1 MALLNDIVQDTTATT
16 GTGSYT
22 LSGSAPTGRQSF
34 ATAVG
39 VGNKVYYRALDTAGN
54 WEIGIGT
61 LSATTTLARTTII
74 ASSNANAAVNWL
86 AGNKT
91 IINILPSSK
100 AVYEDENNQIQLLAG
115 SAAAPA
121 LTWVSNVVTGL
132 YQAATNA
139 IGFAI
144 NGSERARL
152 TATGLGLGGTATTL
166 LDVFGIGRARSL
178 RNGLNAL
185 GTVSGGTLTIDA
197 SYDVTT
203 VTLGAN
209 VTTTSFSNAPTSGD
223 TQTIV
228 LRVAQDA
235 TGSRTIAWPTS
246 VYCEGGTRT
255 TNLAPLS
262 AANAITLYTLTSF
275 DGGTIWY
282 AQRLNTL
289 AFANT

>member
-1 MALLNDIVQDTTATT
+1 VALLNDIVQDTTATT

-34 ATAVG
+34 AATVG
-39 VGNKVYYRALDTAGN
+39 VGNTVYYRALDVAGN
-54 WEIGIGT
+54 WEIGLGT
-61 LSATTTLARTTII
+61 LTATTTLARTTIL

-91 IINILPSSK
+91 IINILPAAK
-100 AVYEDENNQIQLLAG
+100 ALYLDGNNQLPLAAG
-115 SAAAPA
+115 TAAAPT
-121 LTWVSNVVTGL
+121 LTWVGNVVTGL

-144 NGSERARL
+144 NGVEKARL

-185 GTVSGGTLTIDA
+185 GTVSSGTLTIDA

-209 VTTTSFSNAPTSGD
+209 VTTTAFTNAPTSGD

-255 TNLAPLS
+255 TNLAPLGT
-262 AANAITLYTLTSF
+262 ANADTLYTLTSF

-289 AFANT
+289 AFANS

>member
-22 LSGSAPTGRQSF
+22 LSGVAPTGRQTF
-34 ATAVG
+34 AAAVG

-61 LSATTTLARTTII
+61 LSATTTLARTTIL

-86 AGNKT
+86 AGTKT

-203 VTLGAN
+203 VILGAN
-209 VTTTSFSNAPTSGD
+209 VGTTAFTNAPTSGD

-228 LRVAQDA
+228 LRVSQDA
-235 TGSRTIAWPTS
+235 TGSRTIAWPSS
-246 VYCEGGTRT
+246 VYCEGGSRT

-289 AFANT
+289 AFANS